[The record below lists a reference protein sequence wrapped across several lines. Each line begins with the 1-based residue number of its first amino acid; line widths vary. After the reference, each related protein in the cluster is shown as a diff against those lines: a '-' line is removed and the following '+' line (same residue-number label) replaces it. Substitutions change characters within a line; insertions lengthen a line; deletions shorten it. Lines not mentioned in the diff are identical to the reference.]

1 MVDSLDRAQKQEL
14 LRTLWL
20 EAKSGALTAR
30 EQAKAWAL
38 RDAWRD
44 SGKTEHGMC
53 TYIAGKL
60 TKTDGAAPKS
70 ESVKKLLEKWMV
82 TTTGSLAKR
91 IMRTWAPR
99 LR

>member
-1 MVDSLDRAQKQEL
+1 MVDSPDRAQKQEL

-38 RDAWRD
+38 REAWRD

-60 TKTDGAAPKS
+60 TKTDGAALRVSTSGPQAARHTS
-70 ESVKKLLEKWMV
+70 
-82 TTTGSLAKR
+82 
-91 IMRTWAPR
+91 R
-99 LR
+99 LWGLVVLQSYV